1 MKNPLLIIIILLSI
15 CLLGHSQCPEKP
27 VLTWSNWSS
36 SEPLQDTVT
45 ICENDATYITA
56 KSPDSPAGT
65 KIIWSGARPSGE
77 QSIPS
82 TIPVVPISGTR
93 TYTAVATYNGC
104 ESESANLTIV
114 TVPGTLLTISAEKK
128 DYFVGEQIT
137 INSQVENI
145 PSNYFTWHLNG
156 KETYYTD
163 SPQLSFII
171 DSTIENLEIST
182 TWFEPHCWNISSNTI
197 SINVIEA
204 NNQQFKVTAIANQ
217 TEPQIGEE
225 ITLSAQVQNGSGD
238 YTYTW
243 YAASNPNFRVKK
255 TSIGSGA
262 SITFTQTTID
272 DYYVQ
277 VTDNETG
284 IEGYS
289 NYVFNKEVIAS
300 TSSAPSSLST
310 TVFPTLTSGLLNIE
324 SNGTYAITVY
334 NATGE
339 AVFSQQ
345 GQNAEQLDLS
355 QLPNGS
361 YFVQITQNNET
372 TTEKIIIQK

>member
-1 MKNPLLIIIILLSI
+1 MKNQLLTIITLLSI

-27 VLTWSNWSS
+27 VLTWSGWSS
-36 SEPLQDTVT
+36 SEPLEDTVT
-45 ICENDATYITA
+45 QCENDANYITA
-56 KSPDSPAGT
+56 ESPGSPAGT
-65 KIIWSGARPSGE
+65 KIIWSEAGPSGQ
-77 QSIPS
+77 QSVPS
-82 TIPVVPISGTR
+82 TIPAISISGTF
-93 TYTAVATYNGC
+93 TYTAVATYNEC
-104 ESESANLTIV
+104 ESEPAKLTIV
-114 TVPGTLLTISAEKK
+114 VVPGTLLTISAEKK

-145 PSNYFTWHLNG
+145 PSNEFTWDLNG
-156 KETYYTD
+156 RETYYTD

-197 SINVIEA
+197 SINIIEA
-204 NNQQFKVTAIANQ
+204 NNQQFRVTATANQ

-243 YAASNPNFRVKK
+243 YTASNPNFRIKK

-262 SITFTQTTID
+262 SITFTQTAID
-272 DYYVQ
+272 DYYVH

-300 TSSAPSSLST
+300 TSASPTSLST
-310 TVFPTLTSGLLNIE
+310 SVFPTLTSGLINIE
-324 SNGTYAITVY
+324 GSGTYAITIH

-361 YFVQITQNNET
+361 YFVQISQNNET
-372 TTEKIIIQK
+372 ITEKIIIQK